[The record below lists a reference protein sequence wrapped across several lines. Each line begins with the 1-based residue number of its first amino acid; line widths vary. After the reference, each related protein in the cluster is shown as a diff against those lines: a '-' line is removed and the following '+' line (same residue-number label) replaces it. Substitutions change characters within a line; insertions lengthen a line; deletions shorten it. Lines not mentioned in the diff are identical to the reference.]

1 MKYEV
6 VMKRYVDGIVYE
18 HYEVNATNEE
28 EAKQIA
34 STLDGEL
41 IDESQIEVIGYHGFK
56 VVETK
61 KLNNYGCK

>member
-6 VMKRYVDGIVYE
+6 VVKRCIDGIVYE

-28 EAKQIA
+28 EARQKV
-34 STLDGEL
+34 SNLDGEL
-41 IDESQIEVIGYHGFK
+41 IDESQIEVIGYHDFK

-61 KLNNYGCK
+61 KIK